1 MILAYKGFDLDLSCT
16 SRGNRFQ
23 YAPDRW
29 NEEPRAKCGENGF
42 HCAENP
48 LDCVAMG
55 AGRILEV
62 NYEHNEA
69 VSDPA

>member
-42 HCAENP
+42 HC
-48 LDCVAMG
+48 V
-55 AGRILEV
+55 
-62 NYEHNEA
+62 
-69 VSDPA
+69 

>member
-1 MILAYKGFDLDLSCT
+1 MLKGLDRLIT
-16 SRGNRFQ
+16 IETGM
-23 YAPDRW
+23 PV
-29 NEEPRAKCGENGF
+29 
-42 HCAENP
+42 HIAENP